1 MHMRGSMRKLTA
13 KSIQSQL
20 ILYFTIAIVIP
31 AIITSIVGIKLIHDQ
46 IISRSETK
54 CISDLNSAH
63 EIYRNKISQIE
74 SIVRFNSVRIL
85 IVNAIKNNDT
95 DFLKKDLPRALKRE
109 KLDFLTLTDRNG
121 NVIVRGRNI
130 QSGGDNIK
138 SDNFIDKVIR
148 GKKLV
153 SGTDIVPLA
162 SLQKESQELVD
173 QVRMEITPT
182 PKAKERKDSFETSGM
197 MIKSAV
203 PIFDE
208 DNVFIGILI
217 GGILLNRNFDIVDK
231 IKEVVHEKEVYEG
244 SDIGTATIFQNDL
257 RISTN
262 VKNLDGTRAISSLVS
277 EEVYDKVLVEGK
289 KWVGRAFVVN
299 TWYITAYEP
308 IRNLDNKII
317 GILYVGILE
326 KPFNDILR
334 NTIITF
340 LGIVIVGVLL
350 IIWISLLLARK
361 ISKPLKR
368 LEIAADQIAKGNYN
382 QNLIIDAPR
391 EIESLAHSITRMSI
405 RLEREKREL
414 ETWGEIL
421 EKKVTERTEEIQK
434 IHSQLFRSE
443 KLASIGK
450 LAAGVAHEINNP
462 LTGILTNASLL
473 RDDLEDSDQRREDL
487 EVIVKETIRCREIVK
502 RLLDFSRQTA
512 PVKKLTDINSIL
524 EQIVLFVHNQTAF
537 RNIKIVEEFGENIP
551 EIMADPDQIRQV
563 CINLIINASESMIRG
578 GELRIKTSMTN
589 GNDFISLT
597 ISDTG
602 GGIPENLRL
611 KIFDP
616 FFTTKESGTGL
627 GLAISYGIIEQH
639 GGRIDFTSVIGEGTT
654 FNISLPIKSHDISG
668 DSNGKNI
675 SR

>member
-1 MHMRGSMRKLTA
+1 
-13 KSIQSQL
+13 
-20 ILYFTIAIVIP
+20 
-31 AIITSIVGIKLIHDQ
+31 
-46 IISRSETK
+46 
-54 CISDLNSAH
+54 
-63 EIYRNKISQIE
+63 
-74 SIVRFNSVRIL
+74 
-85 IVNAIKNNDT
+85 
-95 DFLKKDLPRALKRE
+95 
-109 KLDFLTLTDRNG
+109 
-121 NVIVRGRNI
+121 
-130 QSGGDNIK
+130 
-138 SDNFIDKVIR
+138 
-148 GKKLV
+148 
-153 SGTDIVPLA
+153 
-162 SLQKESQELVD
+162 
-173 QVRMEITPT
+173 
-182 PKAKERKDSFETSGM
+182 SGM

-208 DNVFIGILI
+208 DNSFIGILI
-217 GGILLNRNFDIVDK
+217 GGILLNRNFKIVDK

-244 SDIGTATIFQNDL
+244 RDIGTATIFQNDL

-262 VKNLDGTRAISSLVS
+262 VKNLDGSRAISSLVS

-289 KWVGRAFVVN
+289 KWIGKAFVVN

-308 IRNLDNKII
+308 IRNIDNKII

-340 LGIVIVGVLL
+340 LGIAIVGVLL
-350 IIWISLLLARK
+350 IILISLLIARK
-361 ISKPLKR
+361 ISKPLR
-368 LEIAADQIAKGNYN
+368 QLESAADQIAKGNYN

-421 EKKVTERTEEIQK
+421 EKKVKERTDEIQK

-473 RDDLEDSDQRREDL
+473 RDDLEEGDPRREDL

-512 PVKKLTDINSIL
+512 PVKKLTDVNSIL

-537 RNIKIVEEFGENIP
+537 RNIKIVKEFGPNIP

-563 CINLIINASESMIRG
+563 CINLIINASESMTRG
-578 GELRIKTSMTN
+578 GELRIKTFMAS
-589 GNDFISLT
+589 GNDLINVI

-602 GGIPENLRL
+602 GGIPENLRM

-616 FFTTKESGTGL
+616 FFTTKENGTGL

-639 GGRIDFTSVIGEGTT
+639 GGRIDFTSAVGEGTT
-654 FNISLPIKSHDISG
+654 FNISLPIKSQEMDGDSYGEDIS
-668 DSNGKNI
+668 
-675 SR
+675 R